1 VQNKKLSILIYSLA
15 FGGAERVVS
24 ILLKELQHKF
34 NITLV
39 LMNDI
44 ILYDIPKNLKIIYLE
59 KSQPSEIGIL
69 KLLKLPLLG
78 LRYTK
83 LCKENNIDISL
94 SFMNRPN
101 YINNISKILGNK
113 SKIIINERAMPSLQ
127 HKSGVKGFI
136 NRVLIKKLYSKSNI
150 IMANS
155 IGNSLDL
162 VNNFNA
168 GNVITINNPFD
179 IKNINKLSKEY
190 AEVDKN
196 NFTFITIGRLD
207 NGKNHQLIISAMKG
221 IDAKLYIIGN
231 GELREK
237 LEKQIKDLRLIN
249 KVFLL
254 GHQKNPYKYLSKVDC
269 FVFSSN
275 NEGFPNV
282 LVEALAC
289 GLPVISTDCQSGPRE
304 ILAPMSEMGFK
315 LSNDIELSEYG
326 ILFPTNNKNYLEQA
340 MKIIINNS
348 ILRDNYINKSIQRA
362 NDFNLENIIKKY
374 KDVICVE

>member
-179 IKNINKLSKEY
+179 IKNINKLSKEN

-289 GLPVISTDCQSGPRE
+289 GLPIISTDCQSGPRE

-374 KDVICVE
+374 KEVICVE